1 MTCMC
6 WIIPTSVLKRFADDP
21 ELSAELRQRFQHAIE
36 IDNHIRAV
44 RQEAALVTTLMS
56 QGQALAGL
64 APAVLAAAPLVTVY
78 DCKHSTALPGAP
90 VAKPGTS
97 ADATSTK
104 GISASSVIGA
114 RSFGS
119 NGIDELR
126 CGFTV
131 SAPAGA
137 TPWPI

>member
-1 MTCMC
+1 ML
-6 WIIPTSVLKRFADDP
+6 IPAFCVN
-21 ELSAELRQRFQHAIE
+21 SA
-36 IDNHIRAV
+36 AV
-44 RQEAALVTTLMS
+44 RCIAVELPPCPIDSAPGFALASAIVSAALC
-56 QGQALAGL
+56 AG
-64 APAVLAAAPLVTVY
+64 TF
-78 DCKHSTALPGAP
+78 
-90 VAKPGTS
+90 

-137 TPWPI
+137 TPSV